1 MKMDLP
7 SFDGRLHIED
17 FLDWVHI
24 VRNFFN
30 YLSISEENQV
40 KLVAYKL
47 KGATS
52 AWWKQLQY
60 NHQRQ
65 GKQRVRTWPKMKQLL
80 QGQFLPLYYE
90 QFLYQQYQNCWQAN
104 QTVNKY
110 TEEFY

>member
-1 MKMDLP
+1 M
-7 SFDGRLHIED
+7 
-17 FLDWVHI
+17 
-24 VRNFFN
+24 
-30 YLSISEENQV
+30 
-40 KLVAYKL
+40 AYKL

>member
-1 MKMDLP
+1 MILTLLVVKYNKEPIMPLYIVESMDLP

-47 KGATS
+47 KDGAF

-60 NHQRQ
+60 NRQ
-65 GKQRVRTWPKMKQLL
+65 
-80 QGQFLPLYYE
+80 
-90 QFLYQQYQNCWQAN
+90 
-104 QTVNKY
+104 
-110 TEEFY
+110 